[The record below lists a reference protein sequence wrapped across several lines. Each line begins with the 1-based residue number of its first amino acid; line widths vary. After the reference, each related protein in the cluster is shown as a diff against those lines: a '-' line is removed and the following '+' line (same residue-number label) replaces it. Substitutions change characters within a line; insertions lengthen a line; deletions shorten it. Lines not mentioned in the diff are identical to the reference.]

1 MKQNVGG
8 VDKFIRIILGIV
20 LLALIFVIEGNAR
33 WFGLIGVVPLF
44 TAFVGWCPAYSLI
57 GVNTCPAKT

>member
-8 VDKFIRIILGIV
+8 IDKFIRIILGVV
-20 LLALIFVIEGNAR
+20 LLALVFVIEGNAR

-57 GVNTCPAKT
+57 GVNTCPART

>member
-8 VDKFIRIILGIV
+8 IDKFIRIILGVV
-20 LLALIFVIEGNAR
+20 LLALVFVIEGNAR

-57 GVNTCPAKT
+57 GVNTCSART